1 MDQQIKAEFTQ
12 NGFALEDEE
21 DILQK
26 CTTFC
31 INFGVKPSELVSSWE
46 LYYLNMQ
53 LDGSKVQSSHMDGFR
68 QHLQNEQKESFL
80 KQETDLHFY
89 SSNDIDMLLND
100 ENESNEDKLLQ
111 TPVRQSVVSASQNTP
126 EALSPLSVIK
136 TPVTDRRLSNGKQR
150 STVLSSP
157 GPITPFENRS
167 SKCVLQFVFNKHILD
182 SIVGQK
188 AVPESEDD
196 LIKRM
201 QEAKRCSL
209 QNLGISPSP
218 GCRYMYDSIEGKFEY
233 LEGKIKTFAT
243 ALAAKEARNVFNH
256 VAIASQESVFV
267 VGLVCCDGEGHLN
280 DKSVLLQGS
289 VEYSGGQRVRLDLHK
304 LAKFSLFPGQVIG
317 VEGHNPSGHCLIA
330 SRVIDSFPVSNSLHP
345 HDQDAPSAKR
355 LAMDQAS
362 QMNSLPRTRKTIS
375 MLIAAGPFTT
385 TDNLAFQPLTEF
397 LVYAKKKQ
405 VNNLILMGP
414 FVDSEHPQI
423 KIGTVDKFYEE
434 IFQEEVCAR
443 LRDYC
448 EEMGP
453 SAHVVLV
460 PSTRDAH
467 HDFLFPQPP
476 FNVHAFDDPNQQIT
490 CVANPGLFCL
500 DEITIGICTVDV
512 LRHLSSEEI
521 SQIPEHSSN
530 DRLARL
536 STHILSQ
543 RSFYPLFP
551 AASGLPLDL
560 SATPEALHMLSL
572 PNIIILP
579 SDLAPF
585 VKVLQVGDDHKQ
597 TEPELLQNDSNGDHA
612 KQSKCV
618 CINPGRLAKG
628 TNGGTFAELLNLEK
642 DQNSTMQD
650 VAQFFEDRTVVSIIR
665 I

>member
-1 MDQQIKAEFTQ
+1 MDQQIKAEFAQ

-31 INFGVKPSELVSSWE
+31 INFGMKPSDLVSSWE

-53 LDGSKVQSSHMDGFR
+53 LDGSKVLTSHMDGFR
-68 QHLQNEQKESFL
+68 QHLQNEQKEAFL

-100 ENESNEDKLLQ
+100 EHESNEDKLPQ
-111 TPVRQSVVSASQNTP
+111 TPVRQSDVSNLQNTP
-126 EALSPLSVIK
+126 DILSPSSVIK
-136 TPVTDRRLSNGKQR
+136 TPSTDRRLSNGKQR

-157 GPITPFENRS
+157 GPVTPFENRS

-182 SIVGQK
+182 SIVGQR
-188 AVPESEDD
+188 AVSESEDD

-201 QEAKRCSL
+201 PEAKSCSL
-209 QNLGISPSP
+209 QNLGLLPSP

-233 LEGKIKTFAT
+233 LERKIKTFAT

-317 VEGHNPSGHCLIA
+317 VEGHNPSGHCLVA
-330 SRVIDSFPVSNSLHP
+330 SRVIDSFPVSNSLYP
-345 HDQDAPSAKR
+345 QDQDAPSAKR

-362 QMNSLPRTRKTIS
+362 QMKPLPRTGKTIS

-385 TDNLAFQPLTEF
+385 TDNLAFQPLAEF

-423 KIGTVDKFYEE
+423 KNGTVDRFYEE

-453 SAHVVLV
+453 GARVVLV

-476 FNVHAFDDPNQQIT
+476 FNVHAFDHTHQIS
-490 CVANPGLFCL
+490 CVANPGIFCL
-500 DEITIGICTVDV
+500 NEITIGICTVDV

-521 SQIPEHSSN
+521 SRIPEQSSN

-551 AASGLPLDL
+551 AAPGLPLDL
-560 SATPEALHMLSL
+560 SVSPEALHMLSI
-572 PNIIILP
+572 PDVIILP
-579 SDLAPF
+579 SDLAAF

-597 TEPELLQNDSNGDHA
+597 TEPGLQNGSYGDCT

-642 DQNSTMQD
+642 DQNSTTQD
-650 VAQFFEDRTVVSIIR
+650 VSQFFEDRTVVSIIR